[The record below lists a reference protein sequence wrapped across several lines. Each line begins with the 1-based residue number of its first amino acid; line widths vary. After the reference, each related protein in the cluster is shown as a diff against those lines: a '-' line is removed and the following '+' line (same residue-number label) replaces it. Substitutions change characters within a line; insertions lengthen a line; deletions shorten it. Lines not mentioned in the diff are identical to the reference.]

1 MGQSACGL
9 AVVYRTN
16 QHAVGVADLQA
27 VTAPSQALSEPFQ
40 PMSIKKLLP
49 AAAAGLLL
57 GLLAVPL
64 ASRANGNSDIARRSW
79 IDTLNKELKAG
90 IDYDAVKSNPLT
102 TAMFG
107 VADVACLNQAAALGL
122 AKSML
127 PAAQARY
134 AVQSFDESYCL
145 VKHQQGS

>member
-1 MGQSACGL
+1 
-9 AVVYRTN
+9 
-16 QHAVGVADLQA
+16 
-27 VTAPSQALSEPFQ
+27 
-40 PMSIKKLLP
+40 MSIKKLLP

-79 IDTLNKELKAG
+79 IATLNKELKAG
-90 IDYDAVKSNPLT
+90 IDYDAVKNNPLT

-127 PAAQARY
+127 SAAQARY
-134 AVQSFDESYCL
+134 AVQRFDESYCL
-145 VKHQQGS
+145 LKHQQGS

>member
-1 MGQSACGL
+1 
-9 AVVYRTN
+9 
-16 QHAVGVADLQA
+16 
-27 VTAPSQALSEPFQ
+27 
-40 PMSIKKLLP
+40 MSIKKLLP

-79 IDTLNKELKAG
+79 IDTLNKELRAG
-90 IDYDAVKSNPLT
+90 IDYDAVKDNPLT

-134 AVQSFDESYCL
+134 AVQRFDERYCL